1 MPRTVLSSDNQ
12 LKWLQ
17 YTVYG
22 SVILYFGRD
31 IFIPLSFAALISFV
45 SYPFCVWLEKK
56 GMSRI
61 AAIAVAVTLLII
73 LFVGTVI
80 LLITQ
85 FVDFM
90 SEWPSLQE
98 KMGETFHNLR
108 TTLSGTYGISPEQ
121 QQKWINQLIS
131 QSGSGALEFLQKAI
145 STSALS
151 GTLMLLIPVY
161 AALILYYRHLWVHI
175 IYRVFP
181 GEPQAS
187 INEILSLTIKTYYS
201 FIKGM
206 AVVYLLVGILNSLGL
221 FLLGIPHAVLFG
233 FIASVL
239 TFIPYVGILV
249 GAMLPITIAW
259 ITFDSIWY
267 PLGVVGI
274 FALVQYLE
282 ANVIFPFAV
291 SSRLKVNALLMLV
304 AIFCGAILWG
314 VSGMILFVPFVGIL
328 KLIADHNPKMKTL
341 SMILGTD
348 KNSSGG
354 S

>member
-1 MPRTVLSSDNQ
+1 MMPRTALSSDDK

-17 YTVYG
+17 YVVYG
-22 SVILYFGRD
+22 SLILYFGKD
-31 IFIPLSFAALISFV
+31 IFIPLSYAALISFV

-61 AAIAVAVTLLII
+61 GAIAISITLLII
-73 LFVGTVI
+73 LFLGSVV

-90 SEWPSLQE
+90 SEWPSLQ
-98 KMGETFHNLR
+98 KKLGETFQSLR
-108 TTLSGTYGISPEQ
+108 TTLSGTYGITPER
-121 QQKWINQLIS
+121 QQKWINQLMN
-131 QSGSGALEFLQKAI
+131 QSGSGLLDFLQTAI

-151 GTLMLLIPVY
+151 ATLMLLIPVY
-161 AALILYYRHLWVHI
+161 SALILYYRHLWVHI
-175 IYRVFP
+175 IYRFFP
-181 GEPQAS
+181 NEPQAS
-187 INEILSLTIKTYYS
+187 INEMLNLTIKTYYN

-206 AVVYLLVGILNSLGL
+206 AFVYLLVGILNSLGL
-221 FLLGIPHAVLFG
+221 FLLGIPHALLFG
-233 FIASVL
+233 FIASIL

-249 GAMLPITIAW
+249 GAMLPIAIAW

-267 PLGVVGI
+267 PVGVIGI

-291 SSRLKVNALLMLV
+291 SSRLKVNALVMLV

-328 KLIADHNPKMKTL
+328 KLIADHNPKLKTL
-341 SMILGTD
+341 SMVLGTE
-348 KNSSGG
+348 KNI
-354 S
+354 